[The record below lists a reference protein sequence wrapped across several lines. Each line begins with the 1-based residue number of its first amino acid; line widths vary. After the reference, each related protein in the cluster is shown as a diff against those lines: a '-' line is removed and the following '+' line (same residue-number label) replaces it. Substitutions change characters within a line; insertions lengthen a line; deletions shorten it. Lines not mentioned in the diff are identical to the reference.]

1 LRAGDTVTKINS
13 FDTTTTDGLIAATRF
28 YAPGSTV
35 RVTFVRDGG
44 APQTLDVTLG
54 TA

>member
-1 LRAGDTVTKINS
+1 MATVHVLHSGYNRGDNV
-13 FDTTTTDGLIAATRF
+13 
-28 YAPGSTV
+28 GSS
-35 RVTFVRDGG
+35 VTFVRDGG